1 MRFSVKAHHLPQ
13 RVATGAF
20 ILNSGIGKLRAD
32 EEAAAQLHG
41 FAAGAYPFVNKLKP
55 ADFTRLLAV
64 GEITLGAALL
74 LPVVPAAVAGAGL
87 AAFSGGLLGLYAR
100 TPGMRKQGS
109 LFPTQQGIPLAKD
122 AWMMGIGLALVIDD
136 LTDRP
141 ARRTRA
147 SLTLTAA
154 NRGSR
159 LERSSADRSWCGAQS
174 RRPGDRWTRSRSGRS
189 YLRGV
194 LR

>member
-41 FAAGAYPFVNKLKP
+41 FAVGAYPFLARLKP
-55 ADFTRLLAV
+55 ADFVRLLAV
-64 GEITLGAALL
+64 SEITLGAALL

-87 AAFSGGLLGLYAR
+87 TAFSGGMLGLYAR
-100 TPGMRKQGS
+100 TPGMRKENS
-109 LFPTQQGIPLAKD
+109 PFPTQQGTPLAKD
-122 AWMMGIGLALVIDD
+122 VWMMGIGLGLVIDD

-141 ARRTRA
+141 
-147 SLTLTAA
+147 
-154 NRGSR
+154 GPK
-159 LERSSADRSWCGAQS
+159 G
-174 RRPGDRWTRSRSGRS
+174 
-189 YLRGV
+189 
-194 LR
+194 

>member
-1 MRFSVKAHHLPQ
+1 MWPRARAASLG
-13 RVATGAF
+13 R
-20 ILNSGIGKLRAD
+20 SGIP
-32 EEAAAQLHG
+32 
-41 FAAGAYPFVNKLKP
+41 AG
-55 ADFTRLLAV
+55 RCR

-122 AWMMGIGLALVIDD
+122 AWMMGIGLGLVIDD

-141 ARRTRA
+141 
-147 SLTLTAA
+147 
-154 NRGSR
+154 GPK
-159 LERSSADRSWCGAQS
+159 D
-174 RRPGDRWTRSRSGRS
+174 
-189 YLRGV
+189 
-194 LR
+194 